1 MLVDCCWNYPSNYQ
15 PTTNNQQLFTMA
27 NLKEIRNRITSVS
40 STMQITAAMKMV
52 SAAKLKKAQDAITAM
67 RPYAEKLTE
76 LLQNLSATLDGDV
89 GGEFTKQR
97 EVKKVLVVAITSN
110 RGLCGAFNTNVIKEV
125 KNRADYY
132 AGKQVDVF
140 AIGKKGNDILTK
152 TLTVVDNQSNVFDA
166 LTFDNVTVIA
176 EMLTQKFV
184 SGDYD
189 KIELVYNQF
198 KNAATQIVQ
207 VEQFLPLAPIK
218 SDTPASTGDYI
229 FEPSKEEIVLTL
241 IPKSLKTQLYKGIR
255 DSFASEHG
263 ARMTAMHKATDN
275 ATELRDQ
282 LKLTYNKA
290 RQAAI
295 TNEILEIVGGAEA
308 LKG

>member
-1 MLVDCCWNYPSNYQ
+1 
-15 PTTNNQQLFTMA
+15 MA

-40 STMQITAAMKMV
+40 STMQITSAMKMV

-76 LLQNLSATLDGDV
+76 LLQNLSATLEGDA
-89 GGEFTKQR
+89 GGEYTTQR
-97 EVKKVLVVAITSN
+97 EVKKVLLVVITSN
-110 RGLCGAFNTNVIKEV
+110 RGLAGAFNTNAIKEA

-132 AGKQVDVF
+132 TGKQVDVF
-140 AIGKKGNDILTK
+140 AIGKKGNDVLSK
-152 TLTVVDNQSNVFDA
+152 NLNVVGNQSTVFDD
-166 LTFDNVTVIA
+166 LTFDNVAKIA
-176 EMLTQKFV
+176 DTLMEKFV
-184 SGDYD
+184 GGEYD
-189 KIELVYNQF
+189 KIELIYNQF

-207 VEQFLPLAPIK
+207 TEQFLPLASLK
-218 SDTPASTGDYI
+218 TNAAEAAGDYI

-275 ATELRDQ
+275 ATELRNQ

>member
-1 MLVDCCWNYPSNYQ
+1 
-15 PTTNNQQLFTMA
+15 MA

-40 STMQITAAMKMV
+40 STMQITSAMKMV

-76 LLQNLSATLDGDV
+76 LLQNLSATLDGEV
-89 GGEFTKQR
+89 GGDYTTQR
-97 EVKKVLVVAITSN
+97 EVKKVLLVAITSN
-110 RGLCGAFNTNVIKEV
+110 RGLCGAFNSNIIKEV
-125 KNRADYY
+125 KNRSAFY

-140 AIGKKGNDILTK
+140 PIGKKGNDVLSKSYKVHGHHNAI
-152 TLTVVDNQSNVFDA
+152 FDH
-166 LTFDNVTVIA
+166 LTFENVAGIADN
-176 EMLTQKFV
+176 LTEKFL
-184 SGDYD
+184 SGEYD
-189 KIELVYNQF
+189 RIELIYNQF

-207 VEQFLPLAPIK
+207 TEQFLPLAPLK
-218 SDTPASTGDYI
+218 SDVPVTAGDYI

-275 ATELRDQ
+275 ATELRNQ

-308 LKG
+308 LNG

>member
-1 MLVDCCWNYPSNYQ
+1 
-15 PTTNNQQLFTMA
+15 MA

-40 STMQITAAMKMV
+40 STMQITSAMKMV

-76 LLQNLSATLDGDV
+76 LLQNLSSTLDGEV
-89 GGEFTKQR
+89 GGSYTKQR
-97 EVKKVLVVAITSN
+97 EINKVLVVAITSN
-110 RGLCGAFNTNVIKEV
+110 RGLCGAFNTNVIKQAKVVAESY
-125 KNRADYY
+125 N
-132 AGKQVDVF
+132 GKQVDIF
-140 AIGKKGNDILTK
+140 AIGKKGNDILVK
-152 TLTVVDNQSNVFDA
+152 TNKVIENHSDIYDN
-166 LTFDNVTVIA
+166 LTFDNVATIA
-176 EMLTQKFV
+176 NILTDKFI
-184 SGDYD
+184 SGEYD
-189 KIELVYNQF
+189 KIEVVYNQF

-207 VEQFLPLAPIK
+207 TEQFLPLAAVK
-218 SDTPASTGDYI
+218 SDKPASTGDYI
-229 FEPSKEEIVLTL
+229 FEPSKEEIVETL
-241 IPKSLKTQLYKGIR
+241 IPKMLKTQLYKSIR

-275 ATELRDQ
+275 ATELRNQ

>member
-1 MLVDCCWNYPSNYQ
+1 
-15 PTTNNQQLFTMA
+15 MA

-40 STMQITAAMKMV
+40 STMQITSAMKMV

-89 GGEFTKQR
+89 GGEFTTQR
-97 EVKKVLVVAITSN
+97 EVSNVLLVAITSN
-110 RGLCGAFNTNVIKEV
+110 RGLCGAFNANVIKAV
-125 KNRADYY
+125 KSRTEFY
-132 AGKQVDVF
+132 AGKNVDVY
-140 AIGKKGNDILTK
+140 AIGKKGNDSLSK
-152 TLTVVDNQSNVFDA
+152 TYKIIENKSAIFDE
-166 LTFDNVTVIA
+166 LMFDNAAVIA
-176 EMLTQKFV
+176 EDLTQKFL
-184 SGDYD
+184 SGQYD
-189 KIELVYNQF
+189 RIELVYNQF
-198 KNAATQIVQ
+198 KNAATQIVMT
-207 VEQFLPLAPIK
+207 EQFLPLAPIV
-218 SDTPASTGDYI
+218 STTVAKNVDYI
-229 FEPSKEEIVLTL
+229 YEPQKEEILLTL

-275 ATELRDQ
+275 ATELRNQ

-308 LKG
+308 LNG

>member
-1 MLVDCCWNYPSNYQ
+1 
-15 PTTNNQQLFTMA
+15 MA

-40 STMQITAAMKMV
+40 STMQITSAMKMV

-76 LLQNLSATLDGDV
+76 LLQNLSSTLDGEV
-89 GGEFTKQR
+89 GGAYTKQR
-97 EVKKVLVVAITSN
+97 VVNKVLVVAITSN
-110 RGLCGAFNTNVIKEV
+110 RGLCGAFNTNVIKQAKSIV
-125 KNRADYY
+125 DSYT
-132 AGKQVDVF
+132 GKQVDIF

-152 TLTVVDNQSNVFDA
+152 TSTVIANESAIYDK
-166 LTFDNVTVIA
+166 LTFDNVAAIA
-176 EMLTQKFV
+176 QTLTEKFV
-184 SGDYD
+184 SGEYD
-189 KIELVYNQF
+189 KIEVVYNQF

-207 VEQFLPLAPIK
+207 TEAFLPLVAIK
-218 SDTPASTGDYI
+218 SDKASRTGDYI
-229 FEPSKEEIVLTL
+229 FEPSKEEIVETL
-241 IPKSLKTQLYKGIR
+241 IPKMLKTQLYKSIR

-275 ATELRDQ
+275 ATDLRNQ